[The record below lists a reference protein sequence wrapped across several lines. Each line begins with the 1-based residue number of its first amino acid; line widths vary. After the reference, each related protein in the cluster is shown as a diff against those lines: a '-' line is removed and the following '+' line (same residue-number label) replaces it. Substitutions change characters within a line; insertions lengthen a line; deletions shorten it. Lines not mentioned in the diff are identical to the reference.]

1 MVKNSHDKK
10 KTQTGSSVI
19 IDFFSRMISDTLF
32 RNIRIHNE
40 REQDVMRLAL
50 RKTFSQIL

>member
-10 KTQTGSSVI
+10 KTQTASSVI
-19 IDFFSRMISDTLF
+19 IDFSSRMISDTLF

-40 REQDVMRLAL
+40 REQDVMKLAV
-50 RKTFSQIL
+50 RKTFSEVL